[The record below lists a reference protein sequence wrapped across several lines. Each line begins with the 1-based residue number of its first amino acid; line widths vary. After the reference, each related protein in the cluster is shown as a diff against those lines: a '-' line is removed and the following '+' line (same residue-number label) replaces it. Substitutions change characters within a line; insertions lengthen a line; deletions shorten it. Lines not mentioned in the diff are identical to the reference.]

1 MFGDQPRNSFLV
13 TEVLK
18 IGLTVREWEKRE
30 EIVKLGAIT
39 KIHFHDIPTP
49 DFDSP
54 SPDPNALSKFP
65 AQRIPSYNA
74 CKLLRK
80 PIALL
85 LGELLTISR
94 RVVVVHDVLMSY
106 NLQDVCSVHNA
117 ESYIFNCVKSTENK
131 KQWAIGPIL
140 PIKQDHVSD
149 KRNKCLDWLDNQPSR
164 SVLYVSFGSSTT
176 FTDKEVT
183 ELAMVLERSK
193 QKFLW
198 VLRDADR
205 GDIFTG
211 EARRFELL
219 EGYEERA
226 KGVRLVI
233 RDWAPQL
240 EILAHPSTGRFMSHC
255 GWNSCIESI
264 TMGVPIATWPM
275 HSEQPLNGFFA
286 TEILKTGLLV
296 REWEKREE
304 LFSASVIENAVR
316 KLMVSEEGDEI
327 RKRAEELG
335 EAVRQSTEKGGA
347 SRLELDSFIA
357 HITR

>member
-1 MFGDQPRNSFLV
+1 
-13 TEVLK
+13 
-18 IGLTVREWEKRE
+18 
-30 EIVKLGAIT
+30 
-39 KIHFHDIPTP
+39 
-49 DFDSP
+49 
-54 SPDPNALSKFP
+54 
-65 AQRIPSYNA
+65 
-74 CKLLRK
+74 
-80 PIALL
+80 
-85 LGELLTISR
+85 
-94 RVVVVHDVLMSY
+94 
-106 NLQDVCSVHNA
+106 
-117 ESYIFNCVKSTENK
+117 
-131 KQWAIGPIL
+131 
-140 PIKQDHVSD
+140 
-149 KRNKCLDWLDNQPSR
+149 
-164 SVLYVSFGSSTT
+164 
-176 FTDKEVT
+176 
-183 ELAMVLERSK
+183 MVLERSK

-226 KGVRLVI
+226 KGVGLVV

-240 EILAHPSTGRFMSHC
+240 EILAHSSTGRFMSHC

-304 LFSASVIENAVR
+304 LVSASVIENPVR